1 MVESPTTPPT
11 SPVKGPRPRRPV
23 DTSNQIIERQL
34 SEASDLVARKAGGDC
49 LTFVGPIVYGVEDY
63 FRDALEA
70 KDPKQDRLFVILE
83 TTGGYIE
90 VAQRIADTLRH
101 HYSQLEFIVPNFS
114 MSAGT
119 VLVMSGDAIHMD
131 YYSILGPIDPQVER
145 NGHMVPALGYLI
157 QYERLIEKSRRNTL
171 TTAELAYLVQN
182 FDGAELYRYEQAR
195 KLSVALLKEW
205 LVKYKFK
212 NWNRTATRNKK
223 VLPSMRMKRAEQIAN
238 TLSDTE
244 RWNSHGRGISKD
256 VLINDVQLQIEDF
269 GADLELDDAIRRY
282 YKLLKDYMMRMGQS
296 AVIHNGF
303 KFTPLF

>member
-1 MVESPTTPPT
+1 MAESPT
-11 SPVKGPRPRRPV
+11 SPAVPSVTGPRRPV

-34 SEASDLVARKAGGDC
+34 SEALDRVAFKAGGDC
-49 LTFVGPIVYGVEDY
+49 LTFVGPIVYGVEDF
-63 FRDALEA
+63 FRDAIEA
-70 KDPKQDRLFVILE
+70 KEPKKEKLFVILE

-101 HYSQLEFIVPNFS
+101 HYSQLEFIVPNFA

-119 VLVMSGDAIHMD
+119 VLVMAGDAIHMD

-157 QYERLIEKSRRNTL
+157 QYERLIEKSRRNLL

-195 KLSVALLKEW
+195 NLSVALLKEW

-212 NWNRTATRNKK
+212 NWNRTASRQRK
-223 VLPSMRMKRAEQIAN
+223 VSAAMRMKRAEQIAK

-256 VLINDVQLQIEDF
+256 VLIRDVQLQIEDF
-269 GADLELDDAIRRY
+269 GADPELDDAIRRY
-282 YKLLKDYMMRMGQS
+282 YKLLKDFMMRMRQS
-296 AVIHNGF
+296 AVIHIGP
-303 KFTPLF
+303 KFTPLM